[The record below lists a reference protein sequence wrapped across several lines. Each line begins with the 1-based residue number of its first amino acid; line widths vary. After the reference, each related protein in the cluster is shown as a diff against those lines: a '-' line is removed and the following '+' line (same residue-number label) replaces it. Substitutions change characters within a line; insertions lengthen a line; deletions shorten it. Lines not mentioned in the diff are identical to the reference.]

1 MTKKSFI
8 FQQKKRENFFFL
20 KVHGFHG
27 NNMKWSKLAEE
38 LLLLLYTLLTAYCTQ
53 WIDIRLK
60 AFKKKKLFFSNTE
73 LNPFLLLFSY
83 ITFSAKLSALQ
94 LTFIPLYSPIFPK
107 KKSLIF
113 SHSLL
118 NLSYF
123 QRKNFS
129 PKILRNKR
137 NKKIKALEQ
146 YNF

>member
-20 KVHGFHG
+20 KAHGFHG

-83 ITFSAKLSALQ
+83 ITFSAKLSAL
-94 LTFIPLYSPIFPK
+94 
-107 KKSLIF
+107 
-113 SHSLL
+113 
-118 NLSYF
+118 
-123 QRKNFS
+123 
-129 PKILRNKR
+129 
-137 NKKIKALEQ
+137 
-146 YNF
+146 